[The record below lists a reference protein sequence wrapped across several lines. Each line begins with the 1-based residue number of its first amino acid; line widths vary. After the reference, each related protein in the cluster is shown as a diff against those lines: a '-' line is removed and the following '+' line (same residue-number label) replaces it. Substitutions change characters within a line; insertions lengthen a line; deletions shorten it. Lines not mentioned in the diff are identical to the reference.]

1 MKMAGKKFKVT
12 YGVDQRV
19 EEDDDGMRILMEQL
33 IQESLC
39 SKCKRQGDCVFLQ
52 KARTPILEC
61 RLYVCGLSEKPGL
74 RVVKKT
80 CAPADEQPESG
91 EAPLGLCIN
100 CENLR
105 GCNLHKPDSGVWM
118 CEEYC

>member
-1 MKMAGKKFKVT
+1 MRPFGKT
-12 YGVDQRV
+12 RP
-19 EEDDDGMRILMEQL
+19 
-33 IQESLC
+33 
-39 SKCKRQGDCVFLQ
+39 QGG
-52 KARTPILEC
+52 E
-61 RLYVCGLSEKPGL
+61 
-74 RVVKKT
+74 KT

-105 GCNLHKPDSGVWM
+105 GCNLHKPASGVWM